1 MPEGIHLTYN
11 RCIEK
16 NKMDHVGIG
25 PHHTEGKIR
34 SNQFRSQRIPMGR
47 KSVEQERKIQI
58 VQALHR
64 CLLKKPFNET
74 SIKDIAAEAGVN
86 HGVLHYYFKNK
97 EEVLLFYIDYIIA
110 LYKSEYYDWLAAR
123 DGANT
128 ADRKFL
134 SDIFSF
140 MTDRITLNKNLS
152 KVFIEIWGIAS
163 YNKKVR
169 VKLQKAYRELIN
181 VVNGIIGNKIE
192 DSETAN
198 RMSQALI
205 AYFEGMSLFSV
216 IMQPKDFHTADI
228 LSWIKDR
235 AIEMTQ

>member
-1 MPEGIHLTYN
+1 
-11 RCIEK
+11 
-16 NKMDHVGIG
+16 
-25 PHHTEGKIR
+25 
-34 SNQFRSQRIPMGR
+34 MGR
-47 KSVEQERKIQI
+47 KSVEQERKVQI

-74 SIKDIAAEAGVN
+74 SVKDIAAEAGVN
-86 HGVLHYYFKNK
+86 HGALHYYFKNK
-97 EEVLLFYIDYIIA
+97 EEVLLFYIDYVIT
-110 LYKSEYYDWLAAR
+110 LYKSEYNDWLATR
-123 DGANT
+123 DGAIT
-128 ADRKFL
+128 GDRKFL

-140 MTDRITLNKNLS
+140 MTDRITLNKDLS

-169 VKLQKAYRELIN
+169 VKLQKAYHELIN
-181 VVNGIIGNKIE
+181 VVNVIIGYKIG
-192 DSETAN
+192 DSEVTN

-228 LSWIKDR
+228 LSWVEDWG
-235 AIEMTQ
+235 IEMMQRHDPINSK